1 MASQGRCGDDDEIIC
16 QFIEDLYKYEYLVL
30 MNARTYSR

>member
-1 MASQGRCGDDDEIIC
+1 MVSRGQYKDEDEMIC

-30 MNARTYSR
+30 IKETQ

>member
-1 MASQGRCGDDDEIIC
+1 MASQGRYGDEDEIIY

-30 MNARTYSR
+30 IKETQ